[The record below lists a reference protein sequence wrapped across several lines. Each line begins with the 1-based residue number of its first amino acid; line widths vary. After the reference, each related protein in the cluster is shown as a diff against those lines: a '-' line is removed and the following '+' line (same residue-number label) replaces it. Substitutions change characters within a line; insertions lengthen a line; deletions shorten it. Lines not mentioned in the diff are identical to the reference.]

1 MSDQTILFQVESGV
15 ATITLHRPESYNA
28 FNEAM
33 SRELMAALKTVAK
46 DDQIRCLVI
55 TGSGSKAFC
64 SGQDL
69 KDALGKERN
78 LGDSVRQRYN
88 PLIMAIRALSKPV
101 IARVN
106 GVAAGAGASLVF
118 ACDYIIAAEHAAFMQ
133 AFVKIGLVP
142 DSGSSWFLPQNIGYH
157 RAFELATMG
166 DKLSA
171 QKAMEWGL
179 VNVVV
184 PEAELDQRVKVVT
197 DYYAA
202 APTMAVGM
210 IKKMLNKAMHS
221 DLEEALL
228 QEAYAQEVAGR
239 SEDYREGVEAFVAK
253 RSPQFKGR

>member
-1 MSDQTILFQVESGV
+1 MSNPTVLFHIEAGV
-15 ATITLHRPESYNA
+15 ATLTLNRPESYNA
-28 FNEAM
+28 FNEDM
-33 SRELMAALKTVAK
+33 SREISAALKTAAK
-46 DDQIRCLVI
+46 DDQVRCLVI

-69 KDALGKERN
+69 KDALGKSRN

-88 PLIMAIRALSKPV
+88 PLIMAIRNLPKPV

-118 ACDYIIAAEHAAFMQ
+118 ACDYIIAAEHASFMQ

-142 DSGSSWFLPQNIGYH
+142 DSGSSWFLPKDIGYH

-166 DKLSA
+166 EKLPA
-171 QKAMEWGL
+171 QKALEWGL

-184 PEAELDQRVKVVT
+184 PENELDQRVKLVT

-202 APTMAVGM
+202 APTKAVGM

-228 QEAYAQEVAGR
+228 QEAYAQEVAGG

-253 RSPQFKGR
+253 RTPQFKGK

>member
-1 MSDQTILFQVESGV
+1 MSNPTVLFQIEAGV
-15 ATITLHRPESYNA
+15 ATLTLNRPESYNA
-28 FNEAM
+28 FNEDM
-33 SRELMAALKTVAK
+33 SREIMAALKTAAK
-46 DDQIRCLVI
+46 DEQIRCLVI

-69 KDALGKERN
+69 KDALGKNRN

-88 PLIMAIRALSKPV
+88 PLIMAIRNLPKPV

-118 ACDYIIAAEHAAFMQ
+118 ACDYIIAAEHASFMQ

-142 DSGSSWFLPQNIGYH
+142 DSGSSWFLPKDIGYH

-166 DKLSA
+166 DKLPA
-171 QKAMEWGL
+171 QKALEWGL
-179 VNVVV
+179 VNAVV
-184 PEAELDQRVKVVT
+184 PDTELDQRVKAVT

-202 APTMAVGM
+202 APTKAVGM

-228 QEAYAQEVAGR
+228 QEAYAQEVAGG

-253 RSPQFKGR
+253 RTPQFKGK